1 MLRGVL
7 LLNKKK
13 VSISEVAKQADVSS
27 MTVSR
32 VVHGGASVKEET
44 RKRIVEAMIRL
55 GYVPSAAAQA
65 LRSNKNL
72 TISPSSLFALIFG
85 SSTEYSV
92 SFFHDITRG
101 VEKAA
106 LELKLCPVYISIY
119 KDMEELWMRLQGLFS
134 AYSLSGALLVG
145 QFTPEII
152 QFIREN
158 VKNIVMVDGPA
169 QTGEGIGAVE
179 SGNLE
184 GSLLALDHLISLG
197 CKKIKIITVE
207 ENHYFAQAMTLA
219 AKIRRSKDVDIEV
232 WYDCDS
238 CQKAEELVMTNWS
251 SNKRFDGL
259 YTNDDF
265 AIGAMKALRAL
276 NVKIPEEVKIVGFDD
291 ILYASFTV
299 PPLTSVKIDKYLL
312 GSEAVHTLAALSQLN
327 NKVENIIKVIKPS
340 LIIRGSA

>member
-1 MLRGVL
+1 
-7 LLNKKK
+7 
-13 VSISEVAKQADVSS
+13 

-32 VVHGGASVKEET
+32 VVHGGTSVKEET

-65 LRSNKNL
+65 LRSNKDL

-85 SSTEYSV
+85 SGTEYSV

-169 QTGEGIGAVE
+169 QSGEGIGVVE
-179 SGNLE
+179 SGNME

-197 CKKIKIITVE
+197 CRKIKIITVE
-207 ENHYFAQAMTLA
+207 QNHYFARAMTMA
-219 AKIRRSKDVDIEV
+219 AKIRRSKDVDIEL
-232 WYDCDS
+232 WYNCDS
-238 CQKAEELVMTNWS
+238 CEKAEELVMTNW
-251 SNKRFDGL
+251 NNGNHFDGL
-259 YTNDDF
+259 YSNDDF
-265 AIGAMKALRAL
+265 AIGAMKALQTL
-276 NVKIPEEVKIVGFDD
+276 NIKIPKDVKIVGFDD

-299 PPLTSVKIDKYLL
+299 PPLTSVRIDKYLL
-312 GSEAVHTLAALSQLN
+312 GSEAVHTLVAISKAS
-327 NKVENIIKVIKPS
+327 NKAENITKVIRPS